1 MEPISVTPVTAADG
15 LAMFEPITKWERKL
29 IVGYRRL
36 SSDDQERL
44 LQVLHALVSVTD
56 EGKPSARLMS
66 CQRHAC

>member
-1 MEPISVTPVTAADG
+1 
-15 LAMFEPITKWERKL
+15 MFEPITKWERKL

-44 LQVLHALVSVTD
+44 LHVLHALVSITD
-56 EGKPSARLMS
+56 EGKSRARLMS